1 MDGTNATADRA
12 GELTLRQTVLFA
24 STYNFGTAV
33 LVLSLPL
40 RALELGANA
49 LHLGAIGGVFYV
61 TLTLSAPCCGRLSDR
76 TGRDRLMAAG
86 ALLCSLAALSIPSI
100 PNLYGLSVAAA
111 AIGLSNALYWPSM
124 EARVAD
130 GAPDRE
136 LGGYLSRFNLSWGT
150 GSAAGTFLAGTLA
163 HVNLSLPF
171 YTAFAVLFAL
181 AVRLVHR
188 CLRPKAEASSQ
199 RPPLQPETGRPPEQ
213 TAAFLTIARLTNF
226 AVMFTVAS
234 TRWLFSK
241 LAVTL
246 GITETAI
253 GMVLGLLMGGQAL
266 MFFAMGR
273 IRRWQ
278 YAFGAILLA
287 LLLPLVG
294 LTLAWFSTTPLGFGV
309 AFIIVGLSGGM
320 AFTLGLFYS
329 MHGSEIK
336 GNNAGLHEAIM
347 GCGSILG
354 PFLGGLVA
362 RQIALPATH
371 LLNLVVIVL
380 TLAWIGLFWRRR
392 RSRQNRAR
400 HIAA

>member
-1 MDGTNATADRA
+1 MDGTSAPADRA
-12 GELTLRQTVLFA
+12 GTLTLRQTVLFA
-24 STYNFGTAV
+24 FAYNFGTAV

-49 LHLGAIGGVFYV
+49 LHLGTIGGVFYV
-61 TLTLSAPCCGRLSDR
+61 TFTLTAPCCGRLSDR
-76 TGRDRLMAAG
+76 TGRDPLMAAG

-124 EARVAD
+124 EAKVAD
-130 GAPDRE
+130 DAPDRE

-150 GSAAGTFLAGTLA
+150 GSAIGTFLAGTLA
-163 HVNLSLPF
+163 HVTLSLPF
-171 YTAFAVLFAL
+171 YTAFAVLFTL
-181 AVRLVHR
+181 AARLLHR
-188 CLRPKAEASSQ
+188 CLRPKAEAASERSS
-199 RPPLQPETGRPPEQ
+199 PQPGTGRSPEQ
-213 TAAFLTIARLTNF
+213 TAAFLYLARLTNF

-241 LAVTL
+241 LAVSL
-246 GITETAI
+246 GIGETEI
-253 GMVLGLLMGGQAL
+253 GMVLGLLICGQAL

-273 IRRWQ
+273 IRHWQ
-278 YAFGAILLA
+278 YAFGAIPLA
-287 LLLPLVG
+287 LLLPLIG
-294 LTLAWFSTTPLGFGV
+294 LTLAWFSTTPLGFGI
-309 AFIIVGLSGGM
+309 AFTIVGLSGGM

-329 MHGSEIK
+329 MHGSDIK

-354 PFLGGLVA
+354 PLLGGMVA

-371 LLNLVVIVL
+371 LLNLAVIAL
-380 TLAWIGLFWRRR
+380 TLVWIGLFWRRR